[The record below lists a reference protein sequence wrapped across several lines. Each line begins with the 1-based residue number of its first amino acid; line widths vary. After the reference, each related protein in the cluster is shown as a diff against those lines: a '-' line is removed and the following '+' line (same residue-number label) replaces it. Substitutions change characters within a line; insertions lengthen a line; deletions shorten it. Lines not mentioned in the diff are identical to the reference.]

1 MYKLPIF
8 EFFISGVKRGNT
20 GGDATKTAALFMHLL
35 PQKYKPLSTS
45 NPKLWLFWHPPFSVV
60 DGPILKPFGVV
71 IVITLLG
78 GSSFAQGFVNKNL
91 GSSPGWWAATVATSY
106 LLSKQ
111 AGGTPQIRVDKTST
125 MTGRLRVYRISSQNW
140 SGFSS

>member
-1 MYKLPIF
+1 
-8 EFFISGVKRGNT
+8 
-20 GGDATKTAALFMHLL
+20 MHLL